1 MKINKIIEGNTLTIQ
16 LEGKLDTNTTPLLSN
31 ELENALN
38 GVTKLIFDFT
48 NLAYI
53 SSAGLRVLM
62 TTYKKINKQGSM
74 ILRGV
79 NEDVMEIFIITGFAN
94 IFTIEKRDIN
104 YKI

>member
-94 IFTIEKRDIN
+94 IFTIEK
-104 YKI
+104 